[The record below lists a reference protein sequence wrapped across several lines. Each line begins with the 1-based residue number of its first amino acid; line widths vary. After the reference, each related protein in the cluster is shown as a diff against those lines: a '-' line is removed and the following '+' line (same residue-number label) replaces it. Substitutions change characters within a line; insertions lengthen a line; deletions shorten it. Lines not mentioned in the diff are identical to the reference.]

1 MFLSLQPKSVYNR
14 NPKIKI
20 EVMRFRHFFM
30 LLAAMILT
38 CCSSD
43 NEMKAE
49 TPSLVP
55 ATGETG
61 KTLVAYYSYT
71 GNCRSIVNELT
82 KQLEADVLEIT
93 PVDKSQRYEA
103 DNYAVGTQLLNAI
116 KANPDEESSYPP
128 IDPVSVSL
136 DGYDNVIIV
145 TPLWWSQ
152 MAAIMQTYLFQN
164 AGAMAG
170 KHVALIVSSHSSS
183 IGGVER
189 DVRRLLPDV
198 EWMGDALWINNS
210 NRSKTVSL
218 LQQWLPNLNFK
229 TSLTAMKMTI
239 TIGGNTM
246 TATLADNSSARALY
260 AALQQAPI
268 TYEAHDYGDFEKV
281 GPLGQSFPQN
291 NESITTEPGDLIL
304 YQGDNLC
311 IYYDVNTWSFTR
323 IGRIDNATQTDVRNF
338 VKAGQ
343 GNVTVTLAVAVT
355 TDLRSAEA
363 PENSSQ
369 AYIGMNGVATSHPVK
384 GVYIKDGKKKKLY
397 SL

>member
-1 MFLSLQPKSVYNR
+1 
-14 NPKIKI
+14 
-20 EVMRFRHFFM
+20 MRFRHFIM

-49 TPSLVP
+49 TPSFVP
-55 ATGETG
+55 AMGQTG

-82 KQLEADVLEIT
+82 KRLEADVLEIT

-103 DNYAVGTQLLNAI
+103 NNYAIGTHLLNAI
-116 KANPDEESSYPP
+116 KANPDDEASYPA

-189 DVRRLLPDV
+189 DARRLLPDV
-198 EWMGDALWINNS
+198 EWMVDALWINNS
-210 NRSKTVSL
+210 NRSKTASL
-218 LQQWLPNLNFK
+218 IQQWLQNLNFK
-229 TSLTAMKMTI
+229 TSTTAMKMTI

-304 YQGDNLC
+304 YQGNNLC

-323 IGRIDNATQTDVRNF
+323 IGRIDNATQADVRNF

-343 GNVTVTLAVAVT
+343 GNVKVTLAVAAT
-355 TDLRSAEA
+355 TALRSAEA

-369 AYIGMNGVATSHPVK
+369 AYIGMNGVATSRPGK
-384 GVYIKDGKKKKLY
+384 GVYINDGKKKKIY